1 MGANEKR
8 EATYHG
14 GERTPATEEV
24 EDSYTMDQ
32 VQTSLRKSTVVARE
46 EFRRW
51 LETVRAEAKAE
62 ALNEMA
68 KELESQIA
76 GFTRETPQTRAGK
89 DIIRLIRARAN
100 QYKEQ
105 S

>member
-1 MGANEKR
+1 MGANEKHD
-8 EATYHG
+8 ATYHVR
-14 GERTPATEEV
+14 EYTPATEEV

-32 VQTSLRKSTVVARE
+32 VQTNLRKSTVVARE

-62 ALNEMA
+62 AWDECANHISDVDDFAPPRLA
-68 KELESQIA
+68 GELKQ
-76 GFTRETPQTRAGK
+76 
-89 DIIRLIRARAN
+89 AN
-100 QYKEQ
+100 PYKEQ

>member
-1 MGANEKR
+1 MGASEKHS
-8 EATYHG
+8 ATYHDR
-14 GERTPATEEV
+14 EYTPDTEEV

-51 LETVRAEAKAE
+51 LEAVRTEAKAE
-62 ALNEMA
+62 AWDEGY
-68 KELESQIA
+68 EA
-76 GFTRETPQTRAGK
+76 GQDDLYNRPFGEPTPNPYTDKETPNG
-89 DIIRLIRARAN
+89 
-100 QYKEQ
+100 